1 MTTKTLSEA
10 LVLNLRI
17 DEVEYRIDLSD
28 ARCPPNYLAPADY
41 LAGDNTLP

>member
-1 MTTKTLSEA
+1 VTTKTLSEA

-28 ARCPPNYLAPADY
+28 AKCPANYLAPLDY
-41 LAGDNTLP
+41 LPGDNTLP